1 MNFNCKI
8 LRSGRKSLSIEI
20 ERNGSIVIRAPFL
33 LSDRKIDKFLNEKK
47 KWITRKVAEMEKQ
60 NHKKNDFIKSINP
73 ENVHL
78 YKKKARELLNGRTC
92 YYAQKYNFKYRK
104 IRLSSARGRWGS
116 CSASNNLNFNWKII
130 FAPIEV
136 LNYLVVHELVHT
148 KHKNHQKRFWKTVEQ
163 ICPNFKTSRKWLK
176 ENSFLLEV

>member
-1 MNFNCKI
+1 MNLNCKI
-8 LRSGRKSLSIEI
+8 LRSGRKTLSIEI
-20 ERNGSIVIRAPFL
+20 ERNGSIMIRAPFL

-47 KWITRKVAEMEKQ
+47 KWIIRKVAEMERQKHEKQ
-60 NHKKNDFIKSINP
+60 KFIKSVNP
-73 ENVHL
+73 KNIQL
-78 YKKKARELLNGRTC
+78 YKKKARVILTERTA
-92 YYAQKYNFKYRK
+92 YYAEKYNFKYRK
-104 IRLSSARGRWGS
+104 IRLSSARCRWGS

-148 KHKNHQKRFWKTVEQ
+148 KHKNHQKKFWKTVEK
-163 ICPNFKTSRKWLK
+163 ICPNFKSSRKWLK